1 MQIYLNGE
9 VQEVDPAITVAAL
22 LLQFGFAEQRVA
34 VERNLDIVPKSLHE
48 QTTIN
53 PGDRLEIV
61 RAMGGG

>member
-9 VQEVDPAITVAAL
+9 AQEVDPSISIAAL
-22 LLQFGFAEQRVA
+22 LRQFGFADQRVA
-34 VERNLDIVPKSLHE
+34 VERNLAIVPKSLHE

>member
-9 VQEVDPAITVAAL
+9 AQEVDPSISVAGL
-22 LLQFGFAEQRVA
+22 LRQFGFAEQRVA